1 MIMKAL
7 HKDIYI
13 CSTVRHLLFSLY
25 KAQDSNNQAVIVF
38 FYDFQ
43 NIEPQQI
50 DTTQLP
56 DNISLILVNRNSLV
70 KHIKKSGLIGRLIL
84 FCSLRGISISNST
97 MSKLVNLLHSYDSNF
112 NFTINNLFLFNDN
125 NKMSR
130 LFRLLNQSYSMIE
143 DGMGN
148 YIEHKIESIPKQVLR
163 YLQGKQPKY
172 YVFGEKDQCKEVYAI
187 HPKNLPKSIMHKG
200 KRLMLSKDKA
210 IVDTIKTC
218 FRFKEEPS
226 FSDNGLIIATQ
237 PVFTEIKDKLISDN
251 FFLDIYKIIISHS
264 REKGLTP
271 VLKLHPLEQRS
282 DYLNIENEGAMFLSN
297 KLPLELYLLSSTEK
311 TNIITINSS
320 VGIGM
325 EEYCNVYNLIPD
337 DKVSDYMEVLSD
349 YEKNRESLQDIISI
363 QLSKIKQ
370 LSTQ

>member
-1 MIMKAL
+1 MKAR

-25 KAQDSNNQAVIVF
+25 KAQENKKQAVIVF

-43 NIEPQQI
+43 NIYPLQI
-50 DTTQLP
+50 DTTQTP
-56 DNISLILVNRNSLV
+56 KNINLILVNRKSLV
-70 KHIKKSGLIGRLIL
+70 KHIKKSGLIGRFIL
-84 FCSLRGISISNST
+84 FCSLRGLSISKST
-97 MSKLVNLLHSYDSNF
+97 QCNLVDLFKTYDDNLDF
-112 NFTINNLFLFNDN
+112 DFTINTLFLFNDN

-130 LFRLLNQSYSMIE
+130 LFRLLSKSYSMLE

-148 YIEHKIESIPKQVLR
+148 YIEHKIESKPKQVLR
-163 YLQGKQPKY
+163 YIQGKQPKY

-187 HPKNLPKSIMHKG
+187 HPNNLPKSIMHKG

-210 IVDTIKTC
+210 IVDSIKTC

-251 FFLDIYKIIISHS
+251 FFLDIYKIIILLS

-271 VLKLHPLEQRS
+271 ILKLHPLEQRS
-282 DYLNIENEGAMFLSN
+282 DYLSIENEGAIFLSN

-337 DKVSDYMEVLSD
+337 DKVSNYMEVLSD
-349 YEKNRESLQDIISI
+349 YEKNRESLQEIISI